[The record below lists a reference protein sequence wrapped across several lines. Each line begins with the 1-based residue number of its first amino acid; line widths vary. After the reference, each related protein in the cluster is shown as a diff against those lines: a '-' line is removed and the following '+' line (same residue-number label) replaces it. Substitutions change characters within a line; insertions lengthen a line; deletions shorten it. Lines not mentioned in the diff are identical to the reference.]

1 MSQTTG
7 SMRYTLCD
15 TYEAAAEASDALS
28 RHETLILDCE
38 GRDIGM
44 PDGELG
50 IIAIGDSTASH
61 VYLFDT
67 LALSNKQHPLLSRLF
82 TLLRR
87 PDIMKLVWD
96 GRSDFFEIADTYG
109 VLMQGVVDLQLA
121 EAAQRARLNP
131 RKRKGFRAGHTL
143 KYFKKMQDELLAEPA
158 ALEGIHRLFG
168 LEHCAG
174 IFQALD
180 ESGGKDPAVVA
191 MHYERGGDMWMLR
204 PLPAPL
210 LRYSC
215 HDIEMIA
222 AMYARFSKFGY
233 LKPLDELKATTER
246 YLHSYPTRELR
257 ALHASLDLCKFVPMD
272 VLTPPIPNTMRYHCT
287 RCERMLSLSCFSL
300 HYADVQGSGETSNSQ
315 PLVRMSTCRLCTL
328 IAQRNSGPVVA
339 EWVAI

>member
-272 VLTPPIPNTMRYHCT
+272 VLTPPIPNTMR
-287 RCERMLSLSCFSL
+287 R
-300 HYADVQGSGETSNSQ
+300 AG
-315 PLVRMSTCRLCTL
+315 
-328 IAQRNSGPVVA
+328 
-339 EWVAI
+339 